1 MNGLS
6 KHAENEFYRLAVR
19 IADGDT
25 LAADELKQEL
35 GPQVARIVRRARR
48 AGTHQGNFGQQI
60 RLLANRLSRPGR
72 SEGPRPS
79 TEAAGALA
87 SQLCESLRK
96 LPHAASRVAPWQ
108 DTIHGR

>member
-1 MNGLS
+1 MNDFS

-19 IADGDT
+19 IADGDP
-25 LAADELKQEL
+25 LAAAELKHEL
-35 GPQVARIVRRARR
+35 GPQVTRIVRRARR
-48 AGTHQGNFGQQI
+48 AGTDQGNFGQQI
-60 RLLANRLSRPGR
+60 RLLANRLSRLGR

-79 TEAAGALA
+79 TETAGELAAH
-87 SQLCESLRK
+87 LCESLRK